1 MDDRDATPSLGKLFS
16 ILHWQ
21 TRIYVEQQLASINL
35 TWGEFHIL
43 MRLCHAGQMS
53 QRDVTE
59 QLHVSKATTSK
70 MIQKLERDGY
80 IKREQDTHDRRTYI
94 IHTTSKAQRLHAKL
108 KTISSTW
115 NTILLQELPEQ
126 KQKTV
131 ITGLNTMIQQA
142 LQANK
147 EDQHA

>member
-1 MDDRDATPSLGKLFS
+1 MDTDDAAPSLGKLFS

-21 TRIYVEQQLASINL
+21 TRIYVEHQLSSINL

-70 MIQKLERDGY
+70 MIQKLEADGY
-80 IKREQDTHDRRTYI
+80 I
-94 IHTTSKAQRLHAKL
+94 QR
-108 KTISSTW
+108 
-115 NTILLQELPEQ
+115 
-126 KQKTV
+126 
-131 ITGLNTMIQQA
+131 
-142 LQANK
+142 
-147 EDQHA
+147 

>member
-1 MDDRDATPSLGKLFS
+1 MDTDDAAPSLGKLFS

-21 TRIYVEQQLASINL
+21 TRIYVEHQLSSINL

-70 MIQKLERDGY
+70 MIQKLETDGY
-80 IKREQDTHDRRTYI
+80 IKREPDKHDRRTYI
-94 IHTTSKAQRLHAKL
+94 IHTTDKAQRLHAKL
-108 KTISSTW
+108 KAISSTW
-115 NTILLQELPEQ
+115 NHILLDRLTRQEQ
-126 KQKTV
+126 DTF
-131 ITGLNTMIQQA
+131 INGLNTMIQQA
-142 LQANK
+142 LQAN
-147 EDQHA
+147 EENHHA